1 MNETE
6 SDVKTRNEQLLQA
19 TVLPGNDSRLEA
31 INHLLDDRNEKLRE
45 RREAPSS
52 QGIGHGA
59 ASNGANIGGGVRPAS
74 KQVPGIGGGAVVPP
88 KQVNPEIGDGVSV
101 KQQQPPVGSGAVVLE
116 GGKYDTAS
124 TMVSPLTAFKIIERM
139 LQGYPSFVDD
149 PESHYVE
156 NQYPAD
162 DAESDV

>member
-19 TVLPGNDSRLEA
+19 TGLPANDFRLEA
-31 INHLLDDRNEKLRE
+31 INQLLDDTNEQLHE
-45 RREAPSS
+45 RRGAPNS

-59 ASNGANIGGGVRPAS
+59 ASNGANIGGGVRPSS

-88 KQVNPEIGDGVSV
+88 KQVNPAEIGDGVSIQ
-101 KQQQPPVGSGAVVLE
+101 KQPPVGSGAAVLE
-116 GGKYDTAS
+116 NGKHDTAS
-124 TMVSPLTAFKIIERM
+124 TMVSPLTAFKIIEKIIHN
-139 LQGYPSFVDD
+139 YPFFDD
-149 PESHYVE
+149 PESYYVE

-162 DAESDV
+162 DAKSDV